1 MKGRWIYFT
10 FVSLIGILAA
20 FVNVLIFV
28 IFFILIILFLYKK
41 KGFSQRMLI
50 LISFIFFVFF
60 IRSEMV
66 EKGNKTRLPPQET
79 NFIVR
84 FEENLKVDGDRFSA
98 TVKELVYKEKLIL
111 SYKIKTEK
119 EKEAISKHLKTGIAC
134 QLSGTLEEPITSTN
148 ENAFNYKE
156 YLKRNQMYWILK
168 VEHLSLS
175 KCSPQKKSPLSFFR
189 SIRQKGIEYVQ
200 NNFPKES
207 APLAVALLFGDRN
220 LMDEDVLASYQ
231 KLGIVHLLAISGL
244 HVGML
249 TGMIYYLGIRIGI
262 SREKMISAL
271 LLFLPCYA
279 LITGASPSV
288 IRAVCMMMIFFLLK
302 KWGNHFSL
310 QTIDIFGIVFMVY
323 TFFSPLVI
331 YNVGFQLSFSVS
343 FSLILSAPIILKR
356 CTHSFA
362 LIFVTSFI
370 CQLAATPILFF
381 YFYEVSIIS
390 IFANVLFVPLFSFLI
405 LPAIFIL
412 FLLHLLFGANIY
424 FLISIMNYIIYWM
437 DFAAKWFAQ
446 LPFATIILGRP
457 GLLILFLYI
466 LIIPLYFSLW
476 ERKFKI
482 KWFLKIQILPLVIF
496 LLHALVPILSP
507 YGEITFID
515 VGQGD
520 SILIKLPHG
529 KGNYLIDTGGTLRFN
544 IDDWKVRKKQYEVG
558 KDVVVPFLKSKGIKT
573 IDKLILTHGDA
584 DHIGGAE
591 QVAEELKIKE
601 ILLPKTDDLS
611 ELEKNLLLTAKK
623 KNIPFYFVK
632 GGQGWK
638 NGINVFKIISPYPEL
653 EVEKNNGSIVLFA
666 NIGGLNWLFTGD
678 LEASGEEKLMTR
690 YHKLN
695 IDVLKV
701 GHHGS
706 KTSTSPMFL
715 DHIQPNLAVIS
726 AGKNN
731 RYGHPNREVLNN
743 LNERKIKIL
752 RTDEHG
758 EISYIFKGNAG
769 TFYKQLP

>member
-10 FVSLIGILAA
+10 FISLIGILAA

-28 IFFILIILFLYKK
+28 IVFILIILFLYKK
-41 KGFSQRMLI
+41 KGFSQRMII

-156 YLKRNQMYWILK
+156 YLKRNKMYWILK
-168 VEHLSLS
+168 VEHLTLS
-175 KCSPQKKSPLSFFR
+175 NCSPQKKTPLSFFR

-249 TGMIYYLGIRIGI
+249 TGMIYYLGMRIGI

-279 LITGASPSV
+279 LITGATPSV
-288 IRAVCMMMIFFLLK
+288 IRAVCMMIIFFMLK

-310 QTIDIFGIVFMVY
+310 LTIDIIGIVFMVY

-356 CTHSFA
+356 CTHSFT

-381 YFYEVSIIS
+381 YFYEVSLIS

-424 FLISIMNYIIYWM
+424 FLISLMNYIIYWM

-446 LPFATIILGRP
+446 LPFATVILGRP
-457 GLLILFLYI
+457 ALLILIFYI

-476 ERKFKI
+476 ERVSNI
-482 KWFLKIQILPLVIF
+482 KRLLKIQIFPISII

-529 KGNYLIDTGGTLRFN
+529 KGNYLIDTGGTVRFN
-544 IDDWKVRKKQYEVG
+544 TDEWKVRKKKYEVG

-573 IDKLILTHGDA
+573 IDKLIMTHGDA

-591 QVAEELKIKE
+591 EVVKELKIKE
-601 ILLPKTDDLS
+601 ILLPKTDELS
-611 ELEKNLLLTAKK
+611 ELEKNLLLSAKK

-632 GGQGWK
+632 AGQGWK
-638 NGINVFKIISPYPEL
+638 KGKNEFKIISPHPGL
-653 EVEKNNGSIVLFA
+653 EADKNNGSIVLLA

-678 LEASGEEKLMTR
+678 LEENGEEKLMTR
-690 YHKLN
+690 YHNLN

-726 AGKNN
+726 AGKDN

-743 LNERKIKIL
+743 LNERNIKIL

-758 EISYIFKGNAG
+758 SISYIFKGNAG